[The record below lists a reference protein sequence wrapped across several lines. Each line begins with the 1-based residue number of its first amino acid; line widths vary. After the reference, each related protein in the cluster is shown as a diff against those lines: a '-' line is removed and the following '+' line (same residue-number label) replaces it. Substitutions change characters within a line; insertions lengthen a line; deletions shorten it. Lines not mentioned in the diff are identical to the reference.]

1 MCRETFCTAVIEC
14 DDLFRLKSTK
24 EHCVSSLLSILG
36 NLTLTLRGSY
46 ETKAS

>member
-24 EHCVSSLLSILG
+24 EHCVSSLLSILV